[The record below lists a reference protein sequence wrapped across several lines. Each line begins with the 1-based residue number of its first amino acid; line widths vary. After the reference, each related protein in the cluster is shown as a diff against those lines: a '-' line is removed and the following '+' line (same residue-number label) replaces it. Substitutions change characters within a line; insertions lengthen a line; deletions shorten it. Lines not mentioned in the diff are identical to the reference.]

1 MGDVCSV
8 HAKVAR
14 AVAGARA
21 HVDQRGGRSAPPPRG
36 AGVARGGRQWRAR
49 PYAHLVV
56 RVRVRV
62 RARNRARVRVGLGLG
77 LGLRLRVR
85 VRVRLRLRVRV
96 KRARPYAHHD
106 IAHIVPEQPRG
117 HPRLVR
123 VRG

>member
-1 MGDVCSV
+1 MQRSRQSRACGRGS
-8 HAKVAR
+8 ASAR
-14 AVAGARA
+14 RPAR
-21 HVDQRGGRSAPPPRG
+21 RPLRPPPRG

-77 LGLRLRVR
+77 LGLGLRVR